1 VTEPD
6 RTRDLSRY
14 QRQSLLPGFG
24 PEAQRRLSEAHAVI
38 VGVGAL
44 GCTSADLLAR
54 AGVGRVTL
62 IDRDVVEKSNLQRQT
77 LYTEADAAEG
87 RPKAVAAAER
97 LRAVNSEI
105 EIHAEVADVIPS
117 NIEELVLDGELAGD
131 DDAPGAVLDG
141 TDNFE
146 TRFLIND
153 LSVKE
158 DLAYF
163 YAGAVG
169 GLAMSAPFLRDRPPA
184 DSPCLRCLIAPPEPG
199 SQPTCDTAGVL
210 GPSVVTAAA
219 RQAADAIRFLA
230 GLGAS
235 IRPTLNR
242 QDLLTGEHHEIDLS
256 GARDP
261 ACPCCGLRKF
271 EHLSAPDPRT
281 VSLCGRNA
289 VQIHT
294 RTANPPDLASLAAR
308 LGAIADIR
316 VQSNE
321 LLLKAV
327 LPTHAITVF
336 ADGRAIVHGTT
347 DPDQARAIH
356 ARYISS

>member
-1 VTEPD
+1 MEPEP
-6 RTRDLSRY
+6 DLSRY

-24 PEAQRRLSEAHAVI
+24 PEAQRQLSQAHAVI

-54 AGVGRVTL
+54 AGVGRITL
-62 IDRDVVEKSNLQRQT
+62 IDRDVVDKSNLQRQT
-77 LYTEADAAEG
+77 LYTEADAAAG
-87 RPKAVAAAER
+87 TPKAIAAAER

-105 EIHAEVADVIPS
+105 RVHAEVADVIPS
-117 NIEELVLDGELAGD
+117 NTEELVLDGELAD
-131 DDAPGAVLDG
+131 DDEAPHAVLDG

-146 TRFLIND
+146 TRFIIND

-158 DLAYF
+158 HLAYF

-169 GLAMSAPFLRDRPPA
+169 GLAMSAPFLRDREDA
-184 DSPCLRCLIAPPEPG
+184 PCLRCLIAPPEPG

-219 RQAADAIRFLA
+219 RQAADAIRYLA
-230 GLGAS
+230 GLGDS
-235 IRPTLNR
+235 IRPVLFR
-242 QDLLTGEHHEIDLS
+242 QDLLTGEHHEIDL
-256 GARDP
+256 AAAKDP
-261 ACPCCGLRKF
+261 ACPCCGLENF
-271 EHLSAPDPRT
+271 EYLNAPDPKT
-281 VSLCGRNA
+281 VSLCGRDA

-294 RTANPPDLASLAAR
+294 RTTTPPDLALLAAR
-308 LGAIADIR
+308 LGAIPDVS
-316 VQSNE
+316 VQHNE
-321 LLLKAV
+321 LLLKAA
-327 LPTHAITVF
+327 LPGHAITVF

>member
-1 VTEPD
+1 MPEPD
-6 RTRDLSRY
+6 QIRDFSRY

-24 PEAQRRLSEAHAVI
+24 PEAQQRLGRAHAVI

-54 AGVGRVTL
+54 AGVGRITL
-62 IDRDVVEKSNLQRQT
+62 IDRDVVDKTNLQRQT
-77 LYTEADAAEG
+77 LYTESDAAEG
-87 RPKAVAAAER
+87 QPKAVAAAHR

-105 EIHAEVADVIPS
+105 RIHAEVADVIPS
-117 NIEELVLDGELAGD
+117 NIEEFVLDGELAGD
-131 DDAPGAVLDG
+131 DGGPRAVLDG

-146 TRFLIND
+146 TRFIIND

-158 DLAYF
+158 RLAYF

-169 GLAMSAPFLRDRPPA
+169 GLAMSAPFLRDRDA
-184 DSPCLRCLIAPPEPG
+184 APCLRCLIAPPEPG

-210 GPSVVTAAA
+210 GPAVVIAAA
-219 RQAADAIRFLA
+219 TQAADAIRYLA
-230 GLGAS
+230 GLGGT
-235 IRPTLNR
+235 IRPMLAR
-242 QDLLTGEHHEIDLS
+242 QDLLTGTHHEIDL
-256 GARDP
+256 AAAKDP
-261 ACPCCGLRKF
+261 ACPCCGQRKF
-271 EHLSAPDPRT
+271 EYLNAPDPRT
-281 VSLCGRNA
+281 VSLCGRDA

-294 RTANPPDLASLAAR
+294 RTASPPNLEVLAAR
-308 LGAIADIR
+308 LDAIPEVR
-316 VQSNE
+316 VQYND

-327 LPTHAITVF
+327 FPGHAITVF
-336 ADGRAIVHGTT
+336 ADGRSIIHGTT